1 LPAVSKWPDFDDR
14 HGKDC
19 IFLQSTLSVRL
30 NMSETNNGLS
40 SKPNGSP
47 QDIDWPGLRAAVV
60 AIGIRPAARQAAQDL
75 PPDERERFIQRAMKR
90 CSRQKWLV
98 KAQQDKAGAILTSPS
113 SLSANV
119 RSGADVLT
127 SALQDR
133 KEKSA
138 LHLSKYVTDASKNL
152 ARSRGRLALSKAAA
166 DVVRVRAGVWPETT
180 QAGALDLSVELDDSG
195 KVQAMH
201 ARLAMLLGLSE

>member
-1 LPAVSKWPDFDDR
+1 MIQAKN
-14 HGKDC
+14 G
-19 IFLQSTLSVRL
+19 QS
-30 NMSETNNGLS
+30 S
-40 SKPNGSP
+40 SKSNGCR
-47 QDIDWPGLRAAVV
+47 QDIDWPGLRAAAV

-75 PPDERERFIQRAMKR
+75 PPHERERFVQRAMKR

-98 KAQQDKAGAILTSPS
+98 KSQQDKADAISTHP
-113 SLSANV
+113 LSANV

-127 SALQDR
+127 NALQDR

-166 DVVRVRAGVWPETT
+166 DVVRVRAGVWPESA

-195 KVQAMH
+195 KVEGMH
-201 ARLAMLLGLSE
+201 ARLAMLLGLPK